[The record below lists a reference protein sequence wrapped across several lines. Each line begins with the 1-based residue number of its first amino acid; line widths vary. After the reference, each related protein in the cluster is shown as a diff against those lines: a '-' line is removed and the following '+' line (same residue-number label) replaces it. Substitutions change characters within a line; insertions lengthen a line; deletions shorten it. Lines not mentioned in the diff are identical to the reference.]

1 MDSIYNSPTL
11 SSFVDDDN
19 YLYNK
24 IRSIIDVQLTAHV
37 SIELID
43 DSLTFELELK
53 LAAINFVATTMIHK
67 HIHHTS
73 KNNMDIN
80 SLHLFTVIGVVSMKI

>member
-1 MDSIYNSPTL
+1 MENIYNSPTS
-11 SSFVDDDN
+11 SSFVDVDN
-19 YLYNK
+19 FLYNK

-53 LAAINFVATTMIHK
+53 LAAINFVAMIHT
-67 HIHHTS
+67 HIIT
-73 KNNMDIN
+73 
-80 SLHLFTVIGVVSMKI
+80 HL